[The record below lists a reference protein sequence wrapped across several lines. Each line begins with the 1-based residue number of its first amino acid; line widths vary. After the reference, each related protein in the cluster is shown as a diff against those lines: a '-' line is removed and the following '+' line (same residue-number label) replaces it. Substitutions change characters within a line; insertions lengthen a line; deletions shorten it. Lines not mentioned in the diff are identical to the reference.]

1 MLCLREE
8 ELDQSV
14 FSSLMSQF
22 ATYWSAK
29 EPVFMKLFEKSYA
42 HRPGMILYF
51 IYIITFSVHNRG
63 MGQELSF
70 V

>member
-1 MLCLREE
+1 MLCLLEE

-14 FSSLMSQF
+14 FSSMSQF

-29 EPVFMKLFEKSYA
+29 EPELVKLFEKSYA
-42 HRPGMILYF
+42 HRPGMILYL
-51 IYIITFSVHNRG
+51 IYIITFSVHYRG